1 MVTDRDV
8 VLSEPS
14 QPQPTGH
21 AERQNRTLHIRTFA
35 ESARND
41 RMGNTAPS
49 TAVDPLFLS
58 LQEALAGHYALE
70 RELGRGGMAVVYLA
84 RDVRLDRPVA
94 IKLLPP
100 DLAAHDKLRDRFMR
114 EARTAARLS
123 HPHIVPIHSVDEVRG
138 YVFYVMSYV
147 EGETLA
153 ERVAKRGPL
162 PPREASRLLQEVAGA
177 LAAAHAQ
184 GIVHRDVKPGN
195 ILLEHATNRA
205 MVTDFGIARVADA
218 GETPVGELLGTPEYM
233 SPEQAAGDAV
243 DARSDVYSLG
253 VVAYYMV
260 SGQLPFTAPTIQA
273 VLAKQLT
280 QPPPPVASVAPGIPR
295 SLANAIETSLI
306 KDPSRRF
313 QSAEAF
319 SDALAPTL
327 VRQRE
332 VPVPIRAFLDPR
344 KMWALAVSPAMMITG
359 GFVVLTTGLPH
370 LFTTLG
376 YVGLIRAVGAGN
388 VLLGALMPLILTMR
402 WLRPLLRGG
411 YTVSDIAGALRASF
425 DARREELLFEF
436 GTKPTAREK
445 RLHEITVGGAILNVG
460 AWTALALGAT
470 AYWLLPFAFVSGI
483 WPIAGVLS
491 ATTSRARSNKGS
503 WWAKRW
509 EGMMGRWLTKI
520 ASIKLGARSAGADRP
535 TEMAI
540 AFSAQALYDELPK
553 PLRQSLGNVPALVDQ
568 LERQA
573 RAMREQIVALDE
585 RIASAKS
592 ASGSVQVGEL
602 QESVVADLTRARI
615 RASERLAD
623 LLAALEATRLDLLRL
638 RAGQATADQITN
650 TMIAARELGDDVDR
664 LLSARAEID
673 AALRPSPPPMGAEPT
688 PA

>member
-1 MVTDRDV
+1 
-8 VLSEPS
+8 
-14 QPQPTGH
+14 
-21 AERQNRTLHIRTFA
+21 
-35 ESARND
+35 
-41 RMGNTAPS
+41 MGNAAPS

-100 DLAAHDKLRDRFMR
+100 DRGAHDRFRDGFMR

-123 HPHIVPIHSVDEVRG
+123 HPHIVPIHAVEEVRG

-147 EGETLA
+147 DGETLA
-153 ERVAKRGPL
+153 ERVANRGPL
-162 PPREASRLLQEVAGA
+162 PPREASRVLQEVAGA
-177 LAAAHAQ
+177 LAAAHAD
-184 GIVHRDVKPGN
+184 GVVHRDVKPGN
-195 ILLEHATNRA
+195 ILLERAAGRA
-205 MVTDFGIARVADA
+205 MVTDFGIARAADG
-218 GETPVGELLGTPEYM
+218 GETAVGELVGTPEYM
-233 SPEQAAGDAV
+233 SPEQAAGEAV

-280 QPPPPVASVAPGIPR
+280 QAPPPVESIAPGIPR
-295 SLANAIETSLI
+295 TLANAIDTCLI

-313 QSAEAF
+313 QSAEAL

-327 VRQRE
+327 VRRRE
-332 VPVPIRAFLDPR
+332 VPVPVRAFLDPR

-359 GFVVLTTGLPH
+359 GITVLTTGLPH

-376 YVGLIRAVGAGN
+376 YVGLIRAVGVGN
-388 VLLGALMPLILTMR
+388 VLLGALMPLILTTR
-402 WLRPLLRGG
+402 WLRPLLKGG
-411 YTVSDIAGALRASF
+411 YGVADIAAALRASF
-425 DARREELLFEF
+425 DTRREELLFEF
-436 GTKPTAREK
+436 GNKPTTREK
-445 RLHEITVGGAILNVG
+445 RLTQITVAGATVNLG
-460 AWTALALGAT
+460 AWTALVFGAT
-470 AYWLLPFAFVSGI
+470 AHWLLPFAFVSGM
-483 WPIAGVLS
+483 WPIAGVFS

-509 EGMMGRWLTKI
+509 EGAMGRWLTKL
-520 ASIKLGARSAGADRP
+520 ARVKLGTRSAAADRP

-553 PLRQSLGNVPALVDQ
+553 PIRESLGNVPAIVEQ

-573 RAMREQIVALDE
+573 RAMRERMAALDE
-585 RIASAKS
+585 SISSRA
-592 ASGSVQVGEL
+592 GRVSVQAGEL
-602 QESVVADLTRARI
+602 QDSLIADLTAART
-615 RASERLAD
+615 RASEHLAD

-638 RAGQATADQITN
+638 RAGQPTSDQITQ
-650 TMIAARELGDDVDR
+650 TMTAARELGDDIER
-664 LLSARAEID
+664 LLSARMEID
-673 AALRPSPPPMGAEPT
+673 TALRISPRLGRELTPT
-688 PA
+688 

>member
-1 MVTDRDV
+1 
-8 VLSEPS
+8 
-14 QPQPTGH
+14 
-21 AERQNRTLHIRTFA
+21 
-35 ESARND
+35 
-41 RMGNTAPS
+41 MGNTAPS

-58 LQEALAGHYALE
+58 LQEAVAGHYALE

-100 DLAAHDKLRDRFMR
+100 DLAAHGKLRDRFMR

-123 HPHIVPIHSVDEVRG
+123 HPHIVPIHAVDEVRG

-153 ERVAKRGPL
+153 ERVANRGPL
-162 PPREASRLLQEVAGA
+162 TPRETSRVLQEVAGA
-177 LAAAHAQ
+177 LAAAHGQ
-184 GIVHRDVKPGN
+184 GVVHRDVKPGN
-195 ILLEHATNRA
+195 ILLERATGRA
-205 MVTDFGIARVADA
+205 MVTDFGIARVADG
-218 GETPVGELLGTPEYM
+218 GETAVGELLGTPEYM

-280 QPPPPVASVAPGIPR
+280 EVPPPVASVAAGIPR
-295 SLANAIETSLI
+295 SLANAIDTCLI

-327 VRQRE
+327 VRRRE
-332 VPVPIRAFLDPR
+332 VPVPVRAFLDAR
-344 KMWALAVSPAMMITG
+344 KMWALAVSPAMMMTG
-359 GFVVLTTGLPH
+359 GFVLMTTSLPH

-376 YVGLIRAVGAGN
+376 YVGLIRVIGAGN
-388 VLLGALMPLILTMR
+388 VLLGGLMPLILTTR
-402 WLRPLLRGG
+402 WLRPLLKGG
-411 YTVSDIAGALRASF
+411 YGVSDIAGALRASF
-425 DARREELLFEF
+425 DVRREELLFEF
-436 GTKPTAREK
+436 GAKPTTREK
-445 RLHEITVGGAILNVG
+445 RLTEITVAGAALNLG
-460 AWTALALGAT
+460 AWTALVLGAT
-470 AYWLLPFAFVSGI
+470 AHWLLPFAFVSGM
-483 WPIAGVLS
+483 WPIPGVFS
-491 ATTSRARSNKGS
+491 ATTSRARSSKGS

-509 EGMMGRWLTKI
+509 EGAMGRWLTKL
-520 ASIKLGARSAGADRP
+520 ARIKLGARSAAADRP

-553 PLRQSLGNVPALVDQ
+553 PLRQSLGNVPAIVEQ

-573 RAMREQIVALDE
+573 RAMREHMAALDE
-585 RIASAKS
+585 RIASAR
-592 ASGSVQVGEL
+592 AGRASVQVGEL
-602 QESVVADLTRARI
+602 QESLVTDLTTARS

-638 RAGQATADQITN
+638 RAGQGTPDQITH
-650 TMIAARELGDDVDR
+650 TMTAARELGDDIER

-673 AALRPSPPPMGAEPT
+673 AALRMSRWPQGAERT

>member
-1 MVTDRDV
+1 
-8 VLSEPS
+8 
-14 QPQPTGH
+14 
-21 AERQNRTLHIRTFA
+21 
-35 ESARND
+35 
-41 RMGNTAPS
+41 MGNASHS
-49 TAVDPLFLS
+49 TTVDPLFLS

-70 RELGRGGMAVVYLA
+70 RELGRGGMAIVYLA

-123 HPHIVPIHSVDEVRG
+123 HPHIVPIHAVDEVRG

-147 EGETLA
+147 DGETLA
-153 ERVAKRGPL
+153 ERVANRGPL

-177 LAAAHAQ
+177 LAAAHGQ
-184 GIVHRDVKPGN
+184 GVVHRDVKPGN
-195 ILLEHATNRA
+195 ILLERATGRA
-205 MVTDFGIARVADA
+205 MVTDFGIARVADGA
-218 GETPVGELLGTPEYM
+218 ETAVGELLGTPEYM

-253 VVAYYMV
+253 VVGYYMV
-260 SGQLPFTAPTIQA
+260 SGELPFTAPTIQA

-280 QPPPPVASVAPGIPR
+280 QVPPPVASVAAGVPR
-295 SLANAIETSLI
+295 SLANAIDTCLI

-327 VRQRE
+327 VRRRE
-332 VPVPIRAFLDPR
+332 VPVPVRAFLDPR
-344 KMWALAVSPAMMITG
+344 KMWALAVAPAMMITG
-359 GFVVLTTGLPH
+359 GIVVLTTSLPH

-388 VLLGALMPLILTMR
+388 VFLGALMPLILTTR
-402 WLRPLLRGG
+402 WLRPLLKGG
-411 YTVSDIAGALRASF
+411 YGVSDIAGALRASF
-425 DARREELLFEF
+425 DVRREELLFEF
-436 GTKPTAREK
+436 GAKPTTREK
-445 RLHEITVGGAILNVG
+445 RLTEITVAGAAVNVA
-460 AWTALALGAT
+460 AWTALVFGAT
-470 AYWLLPFAFVSGI
+470 AHWLLPFAFISGM
-483 WPIAGVLS
+483 WPIAGVFS
-491 ATTSRARSNKGS
+491 ATTSRARSGKGS

-509 EGMMGRWLTKI
+509 EGAMGRWLAKL
-520 ASIKLGARSAGADRP
+520 ARIKLGARSAGADRP

-573 RAMREQIVALDE
+573 TAMREHMAALDE
-585 RIASAKS
+585 SIASAKAGR
-592 ASGSVQVGEL
+592 ASVKVGEL
-602 QESVVADLTRARI
+602 HESVVADLTAARS
-615 RASERLAD
+615 RASEQLAD

-638 RAGQATADQITN
+638 RAGQGTPDQITH
-650 TMIAARELGDDVDR
+650 TMTAARELGDDVGR
-664 LLSARAEID
+664 LLSARAEIE
-673 AALRPSPPPMGAEPT
+673 AALRISPRRLGAEPT